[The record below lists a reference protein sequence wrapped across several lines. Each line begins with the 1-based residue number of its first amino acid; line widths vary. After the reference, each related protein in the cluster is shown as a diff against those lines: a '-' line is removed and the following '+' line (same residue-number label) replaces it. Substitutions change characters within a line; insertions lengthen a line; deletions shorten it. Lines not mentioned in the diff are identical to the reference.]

1 MSSLNLTN
9 IDEITMRLVHY
20 FVTKENYQP
29 IVVNGLENEIWLENL
44 NKTYKV
50 IRINSNYIH
59 NNEQFEFDIF
69 KTKSIVKQ
77 IKKKMLSFKTNTLNI
92 LLNVGENVTVKKSIK
107 NMEYLTISDVSEL
120 DGDSDV
126 GKLFPELKMDQIEAF
141 DDMDFFI
148 NVTQDI
154 NEKTEE
160 KNKLYEKVFK
170 KKKIIVT
177 YILIAIN
184 VLIYFLS
191 VAGILDSSMFA
202 MNGFLVGERNEW
214 YRIFTSMFFHG
225 SIIHLFCNMYS
236 LYIIG
241 TELETVMG
249 KVKYLVVY
257 VLSGIISS
265 LLSGVINGA
274 GISSIGASGAIF
286 GLMASLLYFGNHYRL
301 YLSNVITS
309 QLVPVIMINLF
320 IGFTLPY
327 IDNWAHIGGLVGGL
341 FASMLVGIEGKTEK
355 RDTINGAIL
364 TVAIIGFLVFMLCR

>member
-20 FVTKENYQP
+20 FITKENYQP

-44 NKTYKV
+44 NKPYEV
-50 IRINSNYIH
+50 IRISSNYIH
-59 NNEQFEFDIF
+59 NDEQLEFDMF
-69 KTKSIVKQ
+69 KTKTIVKQ

-92 LLNVGENVTVKKSIK
+92 LLNVGENVTINNSIK
-107 NMEYLTISDVSEL
+107 NMDYLTINDVSEL
-120 DGDSDV
+120 DNDSEV

-160 KNKLYEKVFK
+160 KNKLYEKVFR
-170 KKKIIVT
+170 KKKIIIT
-177 YILIAIN
+177 YIIIAIN
-184 VLIYFLS
+184 ILIYFLS
-191 VAGILDSSMFA
+191 VAGILDVSIFA
-202 MNGFLVGERNEW
+202 MNGYMVQKNNKW
-214 YRIFTSMFFHG
+214 YRIITSIFFHG

-249 KVKYLVVY
+249 KIKYFVVY
-257 VLSGIISS
+257 ILSGIISS

-301 YLSNVITS
+301 YLSNVIS
-309 QLVPVIMINLF
+309 RQLVPVILINLV
-320 IGFTLPY
+320 IGFAFPY

-341 FASMLVGIEGKTEK
+341 FSSMLVGIEGKTEK
-355 RDTINGAIL
+355 RDTINGVIL
-364 TVAIIGFLVFMLCR
+364 TTSLIVFLVFMLCR